1 MRIFK
6 RRDSD
11 PSDPQLT
18 GLRFDQVG
26 IEIFSKVGLPILF
39 KVGLGMILKVGLVLI
54 PKVGLV
60 ITYNT

>member
-18 GLRFDQVG
+18 GLRFDQVR
-26 IEIFSKVGLPILF
+26 IIILSETPARNISF
-39 KVGLGMILKVGLVLI
+39 RDSSVTLHYSRYIKTFLDFLKG
-54 PKVGLV
+54 
-60 ITYNT
+60 

>member
-18 GLRFDQVG
+18 GLRFDQVR
-26 IEIFSKVGLPILF
+26 IIILSETPASNISIRDPSVKF
-39 KVGLGMILKVGLVLI
+39 HDSFVYKKLF
-54 PKVGLV
+54 
-60 ITYNT
+60 